1 MVVVSLLS
9 VATVRLTGNGPD
21 QRRAALGEP
30 SAPVER
36 PLRFEDRANGAV
48 AVIDP
53 RTGEKVA
60 AFEGEQGF
68 VRGALRAL
76 ARHRKARGI
85 GSEEPFELQVKPD
98 GALTLLDPATGAES
112 TDLVEARVPMRAYT
126 EAEIDAYVATGDPL
140 DKAGAYGIQ
149 ERAAGFIHRFEGS
162 YSGVMGLPLV
172 ETAKLLASV

>member
-1 MVVVSLLS
+1 MKGLHRLQAPGPSAQRAPDSFPRWFLWSAGAMVVVSLLS

-30 SAPVER
+30 AAPVER

-48 AVIDP
+48 AVIDA

-98 GALTLLDPATGAES
+98 GALTLLDPATGE
-112 TDLVEARVPMRAYT
+112 R
-126 EAEIDAYVATGDPL
+126 IDIGSFGPTHAAAF
-140 DKAGAYGIQ
+140 AG
-149 ERAAGFIHRFEGS
+149 
-162 YSGVMGLPLV
+162 
-172 ETAKLLASV
+172 LLAPSGQATR